1 MSVQIIRLER
11 TISSY
16 LFLNFGA
23 RSVSMRETC
32 RSPVAMIGCIE
43 IMDYY
48 VLQVYTGEEE
58 RYMRLAEKEIGGRA
72 RLIWPRRQ
80 LNIRKR
86 GVRKKVLAPL
96 FPGYLFLETDQL
108 TVPLISSLRQ
118 VSGFVRLLETTAT
131 PKPLAGN
138 DLELVR
144 HFLGFGE
151 VVKESKVTFDEKS
164 RIEVIEGPLQGLEGR
179 IVKVD
184 KRKGRAKVR
193 LDLYKDSFLVD
204 LGFEILSHSRS
215 NNVE

>member
-1 MSVQIIRLER
+1 VRDKTIRVER
-11 TISSY
+11 TFSSY
-16 LFLNFGA
+16 LFLNFGE

-32 RSPVAMIGCIE
+32 RTTVSVVVCFK

-48 VLQVYTGEEE
+48 VLQVYTGEED
-58 RYMRLAEKEIGGRA
+58 RYMRLAEEEIAGRA
-72 RLIWPRRQ
+72 RLLWPRRR
-80 LNIRKR
+80 LYIRKR

-96 FPGYLFLETDQL
+96 FPGYLFLETEEL
-108 TVPLISSLRQ
+108 TRSLIYSLRR
-118 VSGFVRLLETTAT
+118 VPGFVRLLESTAD
-131 PKPLAGN
+131 PRPLSGN

-151 VVKESKVTFDEKS
+151 VVQESKVTFDENN

-204 LGFEILSHSRS
+204 LGFEIMSQARGGDK
-215 NNVE
+215 